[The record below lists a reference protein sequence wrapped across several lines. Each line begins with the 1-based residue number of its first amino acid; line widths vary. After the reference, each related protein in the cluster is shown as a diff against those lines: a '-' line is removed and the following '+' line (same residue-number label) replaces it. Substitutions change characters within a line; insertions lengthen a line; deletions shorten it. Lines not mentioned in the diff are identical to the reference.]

1 MAFVFLGTAC
11 RPSGVPESFLS
22 VPVGVMRG
30 ELRRVASACTGDLG
44 ACLQA
49 AYNAASA
56 AAGAGTGQTVS
67 ATAANAHSV
76 SFSEPGK
83 GSASPQSWMEMWSA
97 ILDLFYSV
105 SAGLPDGATDAD
117 ILAEMLFQLQPAK
130 TYRND
135 YSCLRTV

>member
-1 MAFVFLGTAC
+1 
-11 RPSGVPESFLS
+11 VPESFLS
-22 VPVGVMRG
+22 VSVNVARG

-49 AYNAASA
+49 AYDRASA

-67 ATAANAHSV
+67 ASAANSHSV

-83 GSASPQSWMEMWSA
+83 GSSSPQSYMEMWSQL
-97 ILDLFYSV
+97 LDLYYSV
-105 SAGLPDGATDAD
+105 SARLPDGTTDAA

-135 YSCLRTV
+135 FSLLRSV

>member
-1 MAFVFLGTAC
+1 M
-11 RPSGVPESFLS
+11 PESFLS

-49 AYNAASA
+49 AYDRASA

-83 GSASPQSWMEMWSA
+83 GSSSPQSWMEMWSSL
-97 ILDLFYSV
+97 LDLYYAVKESM
-105 SAGLPDGATDAD
+105 PDGTTDAD
-117 ILAEMLFQLQPAK
+117 ILKEMLFQLQPAR

-135 YSCLRTV
+135 FSLLRSA